1 MISTT
6 SFHCSISPEWQE
18 VKSGQVWFNY
28 RPDFSKPT
36 NFLELDVSKNTLNS
50 SDFSINR
57 IDNTTL
63 EVTKT
68 TSNFL
73 IKSEHHT
80 STFKQPPN
88 LISPS
93 PKKQLLAASYETTI
107 KVYDSDNFQERR
119 EFNKGAKTGGPL
131 DPASNHVGEITVLG
145 WFPSGEVL
153 FSGATDTQV
162 KIWNL
167 MDGTCVQTLAGVHKR
182 GITQII
188 PIEKGR
194 NLLTCGSDGLCV
206 LWECGSGRAVHV
218 YTGANPS
225 NIAIVH
231 AELKLKTEEQNN
243 QPDQKSSHLHF
254 NENYTLLL
262 IFDDGFQQSFDLRS
276 GKSETSRCRVYSKR
290 MAEDANGMG
299 GEESNKICEEVTRAI
314 SEHVGSESGC
324 VNGVKFSN
332 SRVTALARL
341 GKLGV
346 LAGFR
351 DGTLILITPDF
362 KISQVFSGTDCKEIL
377 SIQVQSETDFMCLT
391 VDGSLRHYTVNACL
405 NKESSV
411 QSM

>member
-6 SFHCSISPEWQE
+6 SFHCSISPEWQQVE
-18 VKSGQVWFNY
+18 SGQVWFNY

-36 NFLELDVSKNTLNS
+36 DFLQLDVSKNTLNS

-63 EVTKT
+63 EVTKP
-68 TSNFL
+68 SNFL
-73 IKSEHHT
+73 IKSENHT

-93 PKKQLLAASYETTI
+93 PKKQLLAASYESTI
-107 KVYDSDNFQERR
+107 KIYDSDNFQERR

-182 GITQII
+182 SITRII

-218 YTGANPS
+218 YTGANPL

-231 AELKLKTEEQNN
+231 AELEQNTEPN
-243 QPDQKSSHLHF
+243 NKPDQKSSHLHF
-254 NENYTLLL
+254 EKNYTLLL
-262 IFDDGFQQSFDLRS
+262 IFADGYQQSFDLRS
-276 GKSETSRCRVYSKR
+276 GRSETSRNRVHSTHEL
-290 MAEDANGMG
+290 EDKSRF
-299 GEESNKICEEVTRAI
+299 ESDKIYEEVTCAI

-341 GKLGV
+341 NKFGV

-351 DGTLILITPDF
+351 DGTLILITSDF

-377 SIQVQSETDFMCLT
+377 SIHVQSEKDFMCLT

-405 NKESSV
+405 DQESSV

>member
-6 SFHCSISPEWQE
+6 SFHCSISPEWQQ
-18 VKSGQVWFNY
+18 VKSGQVWFNF
-28 RPDFSKPT
+28 RRDFSKPT
-36 NFLELDVSKNTLNS
+36 DFLQLDVSKNTLNS

-63 EVTKT
+63 QVTNT
-68 TSNFL
+68 TSTFL

-93 PKKQLLAASYETTI
+93 PKKQLLAASYESTI
-107 KVYDSDNFQERR
+107 KIYDSDNFQERR

-182 GITQII
+182 GITQIL

-218 YTGANPS
+218 YTSANPS

-231 AELKLKTEEQNN
+231 AKLELDTEPKSN

-254 NENYTLLL
+254 EKNHTLLL

-276 GKSETSRCRVYSKR
+276 GRSKTSRKRVYSER
-290 MAEDANGMG
+290 MVNEMG
-299 GEESNKICEEVTRAI
+299 GEETQSNKMCEEVTCAI

-341 GKLGV
+341 EKLGV

-351 DGTLILITPDF
+351 DGTLILITPDLN
-362 KISQVFSGTDCKEIL
+362 ISQVFSGTDCKEII

-405 NKESSV
+405 DQESSV